1 MSLLSKYSFFIF
13 MIFLLLGCEKSI
25 KEQNTSSTN
34 HVEMANI
41 DDCDDDDVPT
51 KLHNN
56 LEPIAVKGCKIY

>member
-1 MSLLSKYSFFIF
+1 

-51 KLHNN
+51 NLHNN

>member
-1 MSLLSKYSFFIF
+1 

-34 HVEMANI
+34 HVETANI

-51 KLHNN
+51 RLHNN